1 MNLSAHFDP
10 AFCRK
15 FDSLFGKTADG
26 AAFISGSD
34 SYPCLKGTILF
45 YQMCGYVIVA
55 AKMEGLPIEDAPC
68 EEPIFGFHIHEGTA
82 CAGNESDPFADTG
95 GHYNPCGCP
104 HPYHA
109 GDMPPLFG
117 AGGRAFLAFMTDRF
131 RVSEVLGRAVVVHR
145 MRDDFHS
152 QPSGDAGEK
161 IGCGI
166 IRAKCR

>member
-1 MNLSAHFDP
+1 
-10 AFCRK
+10 
-15 FDSLFGKTADG
+15 
-26 AAFISGSD
+26 
-34 SYPCLKGTILF
+34 
-45 YQMCGYVIVA
+45 MCGYVIVA

-68 EEPIFGFHIHEGTA
+68 EEPILGFHI
-82 CAGNESDPFADTG
+82 
-95 GHYNPCGCP
+95 
-104 HPYHA
+104 HA

-166 IRAKCR
+166 IRERCR